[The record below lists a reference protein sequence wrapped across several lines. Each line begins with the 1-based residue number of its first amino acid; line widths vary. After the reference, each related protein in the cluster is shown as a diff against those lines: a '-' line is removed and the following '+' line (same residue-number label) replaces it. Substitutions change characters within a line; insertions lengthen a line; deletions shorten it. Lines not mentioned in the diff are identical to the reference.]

1 MKNNP
6 SKHTD
11 ELFREVL
18 KQHEA
23 VFEPAAWDNMRA
35 LLDEDDKK
43 PVLIVPPPSKNK
55 PKFLIFII
63 MTALSIISIATY
75 MLMSP
80 AQENSAGKSARS
92 GNSELAAPLTGKNQT
107 GVELPET
114 EFNSTNLE
122 NSLIEPTA
130 TANAVIPESENLQ
143 RNATPGKKFSD
154 DTLLKPL
161 VSSVRTFS
169 RFTDSVA
176 TVSENGKT
184 YRLFYRKM
192 WVDPQYK
199 YTEKKSSGV
208 INDGFIGIHFTGQ
221 RHRNSDSMNAGF
233 NLQFMSGNRLDHNHL
248 GVYAGFDWGM
258 QFYGKSKKT
267 NVVLNNTSQDS
278 GFTRLQTYSMD
289 FLGRA
294 HFEYAKF
301 PIVPYFNLM
310 AGPRLYSTGQLV
322 KSYVNFKDVDNSTTN
337 NAHTSVSMMYGFGFG
352 ARIKLSPVVSL
363 DARYEWMNGSPVKL
377 VDMNNSTFN
386 GLNYDLKYNRI
397 TPKLEHFKFGLIF
410 NISEREYD
418 KTLVKEGYFKEI
430 AVDSVELNPAD
441 SNVIYIPCKCLPCE
455 QTSNTYRPDV
465 NSDEDE
471 NNHNSSRPYQAPSG
485 NSGGKGSFPGIK
497 PPSRPT
503 EIKR

>member
-63 MTALSIISIATY
+63 MTTLSFISIATY

-80 AQENSAGKSARS
+80 AQVNSDGKPGSS
-92 GNSELAAPLTGKNQT
+92 VNPELSAPLSGDNQT
-107 GVELPET
+107 GSEISET
-114 EFNSTNLE
+114 EFNSASLE
-122 NSLIEPTA
+122 KPLKGPNANGNSNTSES
-130 TANAVIPESENLQ
+130 ANSQANNGSGNTL
-143 RNATPGKKFSD
+143 SD
-154 DTLLKPL
+154 DSLFKPL
-161 VSSVRTFS
+161 VSSVRTFGKY
-169 RFTDSVA
+169 TDSVA
-176 TVSENGKT
+176 TVSENGRT

-199 YTEKKSSGV
+199 YIEKKSSGV
-208 INDGFIGIHFTGQ
+208 INDGFIGIHFTAQ
-221 RHRNSDSMNAGF
+221 RLRNTDSMNAGF

-248 GVYAGFDWGM
+248 GIYAGFDWGM
-258 QFYGKSKKT
+258 QFYGKSRKT

-430 AVDSVELNPAD
+430 AVDSVELNPSD
-441 SNVIYIPCKCLPCE
+441 SNTIYIPCKCLPCD

-465 NSDEDE
+465 NSGEEE
-471 NNHNSSRPYQAPSG
+471 NNNSSRPYQAPSG